1 MDKQPNFVPPKVD
14 ATAFNCPLCG
24 AYAQQEWSK
33 VRFWDQSF
41 VLEAPHK
48 VSLCAHCKQFSLW
61 AEHRVRGA
69 TGAWAV
75 GHHLVY
81 PSRLTAPLPAQD
93 LPEAC
98 KADFEEARRVVGVSP
113 RSAAALLRLCVQ
125 RLCIELGLP
134 GKNLNA
140 DVGELVKR
148 GLLPETQE
156 ALDVVRIVGNNAVH
170 PGTLD
175 LDDNPD
181 IAQWLFVLV
190 NAIVDRMITHPKQIQ
205 ALYSAMPADAVAA
218 VEKRDGQASSAQ

>member
-1 MDKQPNFVPPKVD
+1 MNDPKYVAPKVD
-14 ATAFNCPLCG
+14 GTAFNCPICG
-24 AYAQQEWSK
+24 AYAQMRWTG
-33 VRFWDQSF
+33 VRFFEVMGHHEDTR
-41 VLEAPHK
+41 HK
-48 VSLCAHCKQFSLW
+48 VSKCAHCHGYALW

-69 TGAWAV
+69 TGAWVV
-75 GHHLVY
+75 GHHLVH
-81 PSRLTAPLPAQD
+81 PPRLTAPAAAQD

-125 RLCIELGLP
+125 RLCMELGLP

-148 GLLPETQE
+148 GLRPEIQK

-175 LDDNPD
+175 LDDNPE
-181 IAQWLFVLV
+181 IAQRLFVLV
-190 NAIVDRMITHPKQIQ
+190 NVIVEAMITLPKQIQ
-205 ALYSAMPADAVAA
+205 ALYAAMPADAVAA
-218 VEKRDGQASSAQ
+218 VEKRDGQVKPAQ